1 MDNSEPQ
8 TAADKAIEPTPVL
21 LVMGPLGAGKT
32 TLLRQLLARKP
43 SGVTWGVLVNDFG
56 TMSLDA
62 QALSLQGVVVESLTG
77 GCVCC
82 SLQGL
87 IVQALERLVLAGV
100 QRILLEPSGVADARA
115 LYLALRKHPFIQLL
129 PIIAVLP
136 ANSLLSERKSP
147 VLRAQLALSQLIW
160 VSHSQCLT
168 GAQQQMISEQ
178 LNQLYPA
185 KLDWQYVL
193 NDAVWRQWSAYWLL
207 SDGLENSPKRQD
219 QLVVSL
225 AHIESE
231 QHQHQG
237 LHQSGWRFPLPQQ
250 WSRPCLHKQLAQLAM
265 QDVLRVKGLL
275 RTGPAHWAQID
286 WTPYSGWQWQE
297 SDYAGDS
304 RFEVI
309 ERHTQLDWLSVLT
322 DCIYRKVPLSS

>member
-1 MDNSEPQ
+1 M
-8 TAADKAIEPTPVL
+8 
-21 LVMGPLGAGKT
+21 LVIGPLGAGKT
-32 TLLRQLLARKP
+32 TLLRQLLAHKP
-43 SGVTWGVLVNDFG
+43 ANEPWGVLVNDFG

-62 QALSLQGVVVESLTG
+62 QALSLQGVLVESLSG

-87 IVQALERLVLAGV
+87 IVQALERLQQRGV
-100 QRILLEPSGVADARA
+100 KRIVLEPSGVADARA

-136 ANSLLSERKSP
+136 ASSLLSERKSP

-160 VSHSQCLT
+160 VSHSQNLT
-168 GAQQQMISEQ
+168 IEQQQAISEQ
-178 LNQLYPA
+178 LAQLYPA
-185 KLDWQYVL
+185 KLDWQFTVSE
-193 NDAVWRQWSAYWLL
+193 AVMSSW
-207 SDGLENSPKRQD
+207 
-219 QLVVSL
+219 L
-225 AHIESE
+225 AHLSLNEMQSPSLKIDIQPTVSSAVVQTE
-231 QHQHQG
+231 QHQHNG
-237 LHQSGWRFPLPQQ
+237 LHQSGWRFPLQQQ
-250 WSRPCLHKQLAQLAM
+250 WSRPCLQKQLAQLNM

-275 RTGPAHWAQID
+275 RTGPAHWLQVD

-309 ERHTQLDWLSVLT
+309 QRHTYLECDPILL
-322 DCIYRKVPLSS
+322 DCIYKKAL